1 MNRLPKTD
9 IVIFDC
15 DGVIFDSNSLK
26 IQAMRESLELLKFDK
41 ALVDDCCDFFSS
53 NFGKSRYFH
62 VRHFVENLLPLE
74 QHKYEG
80 YYEKILNEYAKRC
93 KILYLEASLTPGIEN
108 FLISLD
114 AKCYIASGS
123 DECELKGVF
132 KARDLS
138 PYFSGVFGSPNAK
151 TQIVRRIIEEN
162 KGATCLM
169 IGDASSD
176 LSAALDNG
184 IDFCA
189 YVPFSNVRDSLIK
202 ETQLQ
207 GFAFVDSW
215 DELSFI
221 E

>member
-15 DGVIFDSNSLK
+15 DGVIFDSNNLK
-26 IQAMRESLELLKFDK
+26 IQAMRESLELMKFDK
-41 ALVDDCCDFFSS
+41 AVIEDCCDFFSS

-62 VRHFVENLLPLE
+62 VKHFVENLLPIE
-74 QHKYEG
+74 QHQHEG
-80 YYEKILNEYAKRC
+80 CYSKILNEYANRC
-93 KILYLEASLTPGIEN
+93 KTLYLEAPLTPGIEK

-114 AKCYIASGS
+114 VKCYIASGS

-132 KARDLS
+132 KARNLTK
-138 PYFSGVFGSPNAK
+138 YFSGIFGSPTAK
-151 TQIVRRIIEEN
+151 TQIVRRIVEEN
-162 KGATCLM
+162 KGTTCLM

-184 IDFCA
+184 IAFCA

-202 ETQLQ
+202 ETKLQ
-207 GFAFVDSW
+207 GFPFIDSW
-215 DELSFI
+215 GELIFI
-221 E
+221 K